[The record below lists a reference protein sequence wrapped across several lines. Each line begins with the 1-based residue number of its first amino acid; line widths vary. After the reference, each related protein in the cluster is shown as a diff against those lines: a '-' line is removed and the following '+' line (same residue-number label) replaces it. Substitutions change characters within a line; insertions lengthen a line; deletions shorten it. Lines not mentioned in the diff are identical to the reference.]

1 MTNLEVIESR
11 LRDAEGI
18 RNKEG
23 DLFAAFIKTQGIES
37 VNVLANLS
45 VGLTGEK
52 LAYVC
57 ELKNV
62 SAYAFYDDVCDFYKD
77 MSHRCEEDSLVACA
91 FFGVT
96 MALTVLYKQSP
107 NDEENIF
114 YTLASALNCYNAIT
128 SYAERHD
135 YGDEKQA
142 NISFNLAES
151 IAKNK
156 KLIVA
161 FCELTNAYGNF
172 NSSIDANKWKSV
184 HCMNFTKAMLDVLY
198 DSAKKAGDP
207 SAVFEDT
214 GVANML
220 YRMLIN
226 AIGTLAD
233 PFNKNNEEMML
244 GVTFAFLSLYSV
256 TR

>member
-11 LRDAEGI
+11 LRDAEEI
-18 RNKEG
+18 RDKEG
-23 DLFAAFIKTQGIES
+23 DLFTAFMKTQGIES

-91 FFGVT
+91 FLGVT
-96 MALTVLYKQSP
+96 MALTVLYKHSP
-107 NDEENIF
+107 DEENIF

-128 SYAERHD
+128 AYAERHD
-135 YGDEKQA
+135 YRDEKRVS
-142 NISFNLAES
+142 ISFN
-151 IAKNK
+151 IADTITKNK
-156 KLIVA
+156 KLIVS

-172 NSSIDANKWKSV
+172 NSSIDANKWKST

-207 SAVFEDT
+207 SAIFEDT
-214 GVANML
+214 GVANLL

-233 PFNKNNEEMML
+233 PFYKNNEQMML
-244 GVTFAFLSLYSV
+244 VVMFAFLSLYSV

>member
-11 LRDAEGI
+11 LRDAEEI
-18 RNKEG
+18 RDKEG
-23 DLFAAFIKTQGIES
+23 DLFTAFMKTKGIES
-37 VNVLANLS
+37 ANVLANLS

-62 SAYAFYDDVCDFYKD
+62 SAYAFYDDVCDFYKN
-77 MSHRCEEDSLVACA
+77 MSNRCEENSLVACA
-91 FFGVT
+91 FLGVG
-96 MALTVLYKQSP
+96 MALTVLYKHSP
-107 NDEENIF
+107 DEENIF
-114 YTLASALNCYNAIT
+114 YTLASALNCYNGIT
-128 SYAERHD
+128 AYAERHD
-135 YGDEKQA
+135 YRDEKQV

-172 NSSIDANKWKSV
+172 KCSIDANIWKST
-184 HCMNFTKAMLDVLY
+184 HCMNFAKAMLDVLY

-207 SAVFEDT
+207 STVFEDT

-220 YRMLIN
+220 YRLLIN